1 MFGEHTGIKCKIT
14 SIQDYFTEEELD
26 EEDNPVQLNMEEA
39 ELSEQEWTKTVKGE
53 SEMPPGEAQNL
64 EWMVNTY
71 PSTENIVGH
80 ARSED
85 LSMKENLNW
94 ATTDHYLSDYSL
106 MTAVNLVNPNEP
118 KMFVEAWHHPDP
130 MQWENWQKAIRKEF
144 PP

>member
-39 ELSEQEWTKTVKGE
+39 ELSEQEWTKTAKGE

-94 ATTDHYLSDYSL
+94 CTTDHYLSDYS
-106 MTAVNLVNPNEP
+106 
-118 KMFVEAWHHPDP
+118 
-130 MQWENWQKAIRKEF
+130 
-144 PP
+144 